1 MTSGGWNWQ
10 GCEKSWWKQI
20 QHSPWGRE
28 KTNRKH
34 GILAQLGE
42 HLPYKQGVT
51 GSSPV
56 GPTCTIKQYNAG
68 VAELAD
74 AQDLK
79 SCCGNTVPVR
89 FRSPAL
95 SKHLRRK
102 MSQGDAYVRVAQLD
116 RASGYG
122 PEGRGFES
130 CHAHLPLINIRGYFF
145 INNIKLILAIRSYF
159 LLKIRFN
166 F

>member
-1 MTSGGWNWQ
+1 M
-10 GCEKSWWKQI
+10 
-20 QHSPWGRE
+20 
-28 KTNRKH
+28 
-34 GILAQLGE
+34 
-42 HLPYKQGVT
+42 
-51 GSSPV
+51 
-56 GPTCTIKQYNAG
+56 
-68 VAELAD
+68 AELAD

-95 SKHLRRK
+95 GKHLRRK

-130 CHAHLPLINIRGYFF
+130 CHAHLSVNELSQTCGSFF
-145 INNIKLILAIRSYF
+145 IIKVVKNIIICY
-159 LLKIRFN
+159 II
-166 F
+166 

>member
-1 MTSGGWNWQ
+1 ML
-10 GCEKSWWKQI
+10 
-20 QHSPWGRE
+20 
-28 KTNRKH
+28 TNRKKYCNIMLVADEQH
-34 GILAQLGE
+34 ETRRQCGSIAQLGE

-95 SKHLRRK
+95 RKHLRRK
-102 MSQGDAYVRVAQLD
+102 MTQGDAYVRVAQLD

-145 INNIKLILAIRSYF
+145 INLKL
-159 LLKIRFN
+159 LLNKC
-166 F
+166 

>member
-1 MTSGGWNWQ
+1 MLVADEQ
-10 GCEKSWWKQI
+10 Q
-20 QHSPWGRE
+20 
-28 KTNRKH
+28 KTRRQC
-34 GILAQLGE
+34 GSIAQLGE

-95 SKHLRRK
+95 RKHLRRK
-102 MSQGDAYVRVAQLD
+102 MTQGDAYVRVAQLD

-130 CHAHLPLINIRGYFF
+130 CHAHLSVNELSQTCGSFF
-145 INNIKLILAIRSYF
+145 IIKVVKNIIICY
-159 LLKIRFN
+159 II
-166 F
+166 

>member
-1 MTSGGWNWQ
+1 MTQ
-10 GCEKSWWKQI
+10 VMKVTKSHGKRLDSHEHAQTC
-20 QHSPWGRE
+20 SGRE
-28 KTNRKH
+28 HASERN

-95 SKHLRRK
+95 RKHLRRK
-102 MSQGDAYVRVAQLD
+102 MTQGDAYVRVAQLD

-130 CHAHLPLINIRGYFF
+130 CHAHLPLINIRGYF
-145 INNIKLILAIRSYF
+145 L
-159 LLKIRFN
+159 
-166 F
+166 

>member
-1 MTSGGWNWQ
+1 M
-10 GCEKSWWKQI
+10 WW
-20 QHSPWGRE
+20 
-28 KTNRKH
+28 
-34 GILAQLGE
+34 GIIAQLGE

-95 SKHLRRK
+95 RKHLRRK
-102 MSQGDAYVRVAQLD
+102 MTQGDAYVRVAQLD

-130 CHAHLPLINIRGYFF
+130 CHAHLSVNELSQTCGSFF
-145 INNIKLILAIRSYF
+145 IIKVVKNIIICY
-159 LLKIRFN
+159 II
-166 F
+166 